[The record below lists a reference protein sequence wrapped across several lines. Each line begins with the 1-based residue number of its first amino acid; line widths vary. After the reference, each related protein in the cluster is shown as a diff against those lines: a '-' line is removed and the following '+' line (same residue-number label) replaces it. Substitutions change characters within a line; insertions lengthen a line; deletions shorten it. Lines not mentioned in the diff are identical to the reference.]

1 MKINGIGIVKKGDA
15 MKILTAEGRKAVES
29 GEISL
34 EELGKM
40 YKLHLVKKNSC
51 IGEYGDT
58 FQKNFERI
66 PEGIADKLSPEE
78 LGALVDAF
86 YKCYTETEKD

>member
-1 MKINGIGIVKKGDA
+1 MKINGVGIVKKSDA

-29 GEISL
+29 GEVSL

-40 YKLHLVKKNSC
+40 YKLHLVKKNS
-51 IGEYGDT
+51 IVGKYGDT
-58 FQKNFERI
+58 FQINFKRI

-86 YKCYTETEKD
+86 YQCYTETKKD

>member
-1 MKINGIGIVKKGDA
+1 MKINGVGIVKKGDA
-15 MKILTAEGRKAVES
+15 MKILTAEGRKAVKS
-29 GEISL
+29 GEIST

-51 IGEYGDT
+51 IGECGDT
-58 FQKNFERI
+58 FQRNFERI
-66 PEGIADKLSPEE
+66 PEVIADKLSSEE